1 MSRARYAILRLI
13 KNKEGELFMKYIIDR
28 IGPEI
33 AVCETEDGGMIKL
46 RAAELPMGAR
56 EGDVLKWEPEG
67 WKVDREETERRRERV
82 RRKLESL
89 IE

>member
-1 MSRARYAILRLI
+1 MKRENNICFTDSQGNA
-13 KNKEGELFMKYIIDR
+13 LFTI
-28 IGPEI
+28 P
-33 AVCETEDGGMIKL
+33 DGGMIKL

-67 WKVDREETERRRERV
+67 WKVDREETERRRESV
-82 RRKLESL
+82 RKKLESL